1 MAKGSDAGY
10 HERML
15 ASRIEDP
22 EFSMEYA
29 RARRE
34 IDQVDSAQPPI
45 AASPAGD
52 SREQREAEP
61 VMVAELSAELGVV
74 LAPREI
80 RLSDGSR
87 VKVDGASGD
96 LSVLCE
102 AWAHQGRPKSAQRN
116 KVIVDAFKL
125 SHVARSLGTSPR
137 LILLFSDDTAC
148 APFTRSG
155 WAAGA
160 LRTHGIE
167 LKVVPLP
174 DDLRQRVV
182 AAQARQFR

>member
-1 MAKGSDAGY
+1 MPKRLDASY

-15 ASRIEDP
+15 TSRMEDP
-22 EFSMEYA
+22 EFSMEYT

-34 IDQVDSAQPPI
+34 IEQVDFVQPPI
-45 AASPAGD
+45 APPPAGD

-61 VMVAELSAELGVV
+61 VMVAERSAELGVV

-80 RLSDGSR
+80 RLSDGSC
-87 VKVDGASGD
+87 VKVDGASED

-102 AWAHQGRPKSAQRN
+102 AWAHQGPPKSAQRN

-137 LILLFSDDTAC
+137 LILLFSDGAAC

-174 DDLRQRVV
+174 DDVRQRVV